1 MVKLLYG
8 RAACPTDKQKGMK
21 TLRWDILGLGS
32 IGQVDARYLLYG
44 RIGRAVLAAVA
55 ASDAGE

>member
-1 MVKLLYG
+1 
-8 RAACPTDKQKGMK
+8 MK